1 MTDDLAAHRAHLQR
15 DLTRIRAQLE
25 KARDQ
30 KHESAITYASTP
42 DGAAETYRHYELSA
56 AKDKPRLREIY
67 LSGLAM
73 SAEEYAKRR
82 ELGNASTNDGPL
94 QAIPAGDFTNP
105 ITAVLISHRIMGTYR
120 NPPASEAPNSVQI
133 SLMRLE
139 PDDTTRRR
147 MRLTVPTEMG
157 LFTNTLAEVVINA
170 RRDPKTWPRLRT
182 FLGADAATALEQAL
196 Q

>member
-1 MTDDLAAHRAHLQR
+1 MTDDLAIHRTHLQR
-15 DLTRIRAQLE
+15 DLTRVRAQLE
-25 KARDQ
+25 KARAQ

-42 DGAAETYRHYELSA
+42 DGAAETYRHYELA
-56 AKDKPRLREIY
+56 ATEDKPKLREIY
-67 LSGLAM
+67 LAGLAM
-73 SAEEYAKRR
+73 SADEYAKRH

-94 QAIPAGDFTNP
+94 QAIPVGDFSSP
-105 ITAVLISHRIMGTYR
+105 VTAVLISHRIMGTYR
-120 NPPASEAPNSVQI
+120 NAPPAAAPVSVQI

-157 LFTNTLAEVVINA
+157 VFTNTLADVITSA
-170 RRDPKTWPRLRT
+170 RRDRKTWPRLRA
-182 FLGADAATALEQAL
+182 FLGPDAAKALDDAL